1 VPTLQ
6 PKPSRLAKNIAK
18 SVAENLAENDDGL
31 KLSNQLCFA
40 TYAAAHAFNRV
51 YKPLLDRLELTYPQF
66 LVLLVLWEQDNLT
79 VSEIGRHL
87 FLDSGTLTPLLKRL
101 EAAGLLRR
109 ARDAADERQVRIGL
123 TPKGRDLR
131 ARAADA
137 RQEVACATGLPAV
150 ELDALREQVNR
161 LREAL
166 HAHADR
172 SR

>member
-1 VPTLQ
+1 VSR
-6 PKPSRLAKNIAK
+6 PKRSQSAR
-18 SVAENLAENDDGL
+18 DDDRL

-40 TYAAAHAFNRV
+40 TYSAAHAFNKV
-51 YKPLLDRLELTYPQF
+51 YKPLLDRLGLTYPQF

-101 EAAGLLRR
+101 QAAGLLQRT
-109 ARDAADERQVRIGL
+109 RDASDERQVRVSL
-123 TPKGRDLR
+123 TPKARDLK

-137 RQEVACATGLPAV
+137 HREVACATGLLPA
-150 ELDALREQVNR
+150 ELEALKEQIDR

-166 HAHADR
+166 HGHSDQLR
-172 SR
+172 